1 MDGLISPS
9 SFDDD
14 VAMERGRL
22 MTAQA
27 LANNPDQL
35 KRGIDKFGLEYMQ
48 MRYPEVFRKPSTFG
62 RILDRIKISLI
73 G

>member
-1 MDGLISPS
+1 MVSPS
-9 SFDDD
+9 SFDDQ

-27 LANNPDQL
+27 LANHEDQL
-35 KRGIDKFGLEYMQ
+35 RRGIDKFGLEYMQ
-48 MRYPEVFRKPSTFG
+48 QRYPEAFRKPSEFG
-62 RILDRIKISLI
+62 RILDKLKISLL